1 MGSKKEIKK
10 VDSSKY
16 LGYIVVTCISLF
28 IASFIYKFTT
38 TETIDSNLRW
48 CPNHNT
54 YHNINDGTEDEI
66 WCNNCKT
73 WHAPNEESSSPSIK

>member
-16 LGYIVVTCISLF
+16 LGYIVVTCIALF

-54 YHNINDGTEDEI
+54 YHNITKIMVCYFYDFSVF
-66 WCNNCKT
+66 WQCL
-73 WHAPNEESSSPSIK
+73 ASPGHE